1 MHSHRQN
8 SHIHT
13 INQMN
18 LECFET
24 LPSSIPALCTCSL
37 VPKRFKQLGSQVI
50 EEALVAI
57 RLTDEIY
64 FTRLKVI

>member
-1 MHSHRQN
+1 
-8 SHIHT
+8 
-13 INQMN
+13 MN